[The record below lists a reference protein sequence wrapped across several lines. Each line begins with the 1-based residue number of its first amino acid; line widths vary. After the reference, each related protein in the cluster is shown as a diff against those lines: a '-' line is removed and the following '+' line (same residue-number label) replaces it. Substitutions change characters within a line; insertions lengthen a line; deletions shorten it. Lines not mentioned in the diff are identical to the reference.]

1 MFRLKAF
8 IVEDSAVIRENLIAA
23 LEELAPVDV
32 VGSADDELGATAWLV
47 ARAGSIHLLVVD
59 LFLKSG
65 SGLGVLQ
72 EAVARTPGLRVVV
85 LSNFATP
92 EMRVRCLAMGASRV
106 FDKSNEIDALIVYCE
121 ELAGGLT

>member
-1 MFRLKAF
+1 MYRLKAF
-8 IVEDSAVIRENLIAA
+8 VVEDSAVIRENLIAA
-23 LEELAPVDV
+23 LEELAPVEV
-32 VGSADDELGATAWLV
+32 VGSADDESGAKAWLA
-47 ARAGSIHLLVVD
+47 ARAPGVQLLIVD

-72 EAVARTPGLRVVV
+72 DALVQAPGLRVVV

-106 FDKSNEIDALIVYCE
+106 FDKSNEIDALIDYCE
-121 ELAGGLT
+121 ELASGLT